1 MNLPPLSPLA
11 LPFDDAMTPTRFLA
25 QITHAAESQLKA
37 DLARHGNA
45 ALGLALASAKVVID
59 AGAVQVVFAKGIPA
73 GAKLMKSGQELLP
86 VLVDGTTGQTLQIG
100 RVVKSGRK
108 AISTAASAALIV
120 VEAAHMISGHDNAKR
135 LKVVERSVDRLVHA
149 HESELKSRLE
159 AIYRYSKELL
169 HEGPTEISPDDK
181 REIHRQCKEL
191 IELRARW
198 RDDFRHMIGRI
209 DKADPGTLNR
219 IFFWN
224 CDSAEKESRKE
235 KAKEAMNAL
244 EVLQL
249 MHFSLMLQMALAGA
263 AGRMASFRELTL
275 PDECKAWK
283 DLAGFARRRVY
294 EVTGTPRQASFR
306 QFIEAVE
313 CLADFWTVSPKTG
326 SSPEIADPKGRT
338 RQGKPSPKT
347 RKAPQKTPSRRAT
360 RKTGSQ
366 TR

>member
-1 MNLPPLSPLA
+1 
-11 LPFDDAMTPTRFLA
+11 
-25 QITHAAESQLKA
+25 
-37 DLARHGNA
+37 
-45 ALGLALASAKVVID
+45 
-59 AGAVQVVFAKGIPA
+59 
-73 GAKLMKSGQELLP
+73 
-86 VLVDGTTGQTLQIG
+86 
-100 RVVKSGRK
+100 
-108 AISTAASAALIV
+108 
-120 VEAAHMISGHDNAKR
+120 MISGHDNAKR

-169 HEGPTEISPDDK
+169 HEGPAEISPEDK

-313 CLADFWTVSPKTG
+313 CLADFWTLSPKTG
-326 SSPEIADPKGRT
+326 SSPEIDDPKART
-338 RQGKPSPKT
+338 SQRKHSPKT
-347 RKAPQKTPSRRAT
+347 QKAARKTPSRRAT
-360 RKTGSQ
+360 RKIGSQ

>member
-1 MNLPPLSPLA
+1 MSLSPPSPLA
-11 LPFDDAMTPTRFLA
+11 LTFDEAMTPTRFLA
-25 QITHAAESQLKA
+25 QITHAAESQLKS

-45 ALGLALASAKVVID
+45 ALGLALATAKVVID
-59 AGAVQVVFAKGIPA
+59 SGTVQVVFAKGIPA

-86 VLVDGTTGQTLQIG
+86 VLVDGTTGQTLKIG
-100 RVVKSGRK
+100 RVATTGKK

-120 VEAAHMISGHDNAKR
+120 VEAAHMISGYDNAKR
-135 LKVVERSVDRLVHA
+135 LKVVEHSVDRLVHT

-159 AIYRYSKELL
+159 AIYRFSKELL
-169 HEGPTEISPDDK
+169 HSGPDELTPEDK
-181 REIHRQCKEL
+181 REVHRQCKEL

-198 RDDFRHMIGRI
+198 RDDFRHMISRI

-224 CDSAEKESRKE
+224 CESAEKESRKE
-235 KAKEAMNAL
+235 KAKEAMVAL
-244 EVLQL
+244 ELVQM

-294 EVTGTPRQASFR
+294 EITGAPRQAHFR

-313 CLADFWTVSPKTG
+313 NLAEFWTLR
-326 SSPEIADPKGRT
+326 PEAAPASQGVDPKRT
-338 RQGKPSPKT
+338 AASSNRASKRTGAVPKPQTARTKKAK
-347 RKAPQKTPSRRAT
+347 RKKP
-360 RKTGSQ
+360 
-366 TR
+366 